1 MRVYTDALTGRD
13 SIAMVARVRHGA
25 AGLEARGGAASPVAG
40 AGASSSA
47 AAAAASVRDV
57 PAGCAVLRVQD
68 ACITSEVFG
77 SVKCDCASQLDYSMA
92 LLARLAGDAW
102 AARSHRLRTPR
113 ADAPGSASVAAAPGA
128 SEGEA
133 ALGCACGARG
143 TASDTEASAPCTR
156 CIGAHLC
163 PCCSS
168 AEAAQSSSG
177 CVCRSSSD
185 SGSPAIDAAG
195 NDAIVGLVV
204 YLLQEGRGI
213 GLAAKVSAYALQEDG
228 GGGGGGGDSSS
239 GSGGGSSSQ
248 GAPLPRG
255 LDTVDANRALG
266 LPDDS
271 REYSAVSDILRDVGL
286 LPGDAAAAPPLYLL
300 SNNPRKAA
308 ALGALGVPLA
318 GSLPCYVEP
327 VSPHAQRY
335 LRVKAERM
343 GHVLPQLS

>member
-25 AGLEARGGAASPVAG
+25 AGLEARGEASSPVAG
-40 AGASSSA
+40 AGASASA

-102 AARSHRLRTPR
+102 AARSHRLRTLR
-113 ADAPGSASVAAAPGA
+113 ADALGSASAAAAPGV

-143 TASDTEASAPCTR
+143 AARDAEASAPCAR
-156 CIGAHLC
+156 CIGAHMC

-177 CVCRSSSD
+177 CVCRSSSSD
-185 SGSPAIDAAG
+185 SGSPAIDGAG
-195 NDAIVGLVV
+195 SDAIVGLVV

-239 GSGGGSSSQ
+239 SSGGGSASQ
-248 GAPLPRG
+248 GTARG

-300 SNNPRKAA
+300 SNTPRKAA
-308 ALGALGVPLA
+308 ALGALGGPLA